1 MQHMSTSNRTS
12 MKLSVGRVMN
22 GAAVRRREA
31 VALRLAH
38 IRAVARAMRPDGLF
52 PGVQGPGEGWV
63 LS

>member
-1 MQHMSTSNRTS
+1 